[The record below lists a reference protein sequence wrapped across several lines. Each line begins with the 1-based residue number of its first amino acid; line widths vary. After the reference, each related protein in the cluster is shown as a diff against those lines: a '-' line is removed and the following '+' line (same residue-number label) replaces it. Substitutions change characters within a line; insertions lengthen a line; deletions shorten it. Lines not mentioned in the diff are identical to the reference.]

1 MDGCR
6 ENSERTL
13 RHLCEIVGSMYWGD
27 RDGGKA
33 GYGEYSGSGHI
44 TIFLEKFTGCKG
56 KELNMVPGF
65 WFKELGRWWYLI

>member
-1 MDGCR
+1 
-6 ENSERTL
+6 
-13 RHLCEIVGSMYWGD
+13 MYWGD